1 MIRVSLMNLMESF
14 PGSYINARGEFIAHI
29 KANEYFNVYDCKTHE
44 EVKCKVLEWL
54 SRGACKTAP
63 FKTDRQNREFNHF
76 MLDGINTFLG
86 TNFSAEEM
94 LEIYIKLGNQIDRG
108 LTLMF
113 IRSGYHMALLK

>member
-1 MIRVSLMNLMESF
+1 MIRVSSLNLMGSF
-14 PGSYINARGEFIAHI
+14 PNSFINSRGEFIAHL
-29 KANEYFNVYDCKTHE
+29 KANEYFNVYNCNSPE
-44 EVKCKVLEWL
+44 EVKCKVLEHL

-63 FKTDRQNREFNHF
+63 FKTDRQNREFNRF